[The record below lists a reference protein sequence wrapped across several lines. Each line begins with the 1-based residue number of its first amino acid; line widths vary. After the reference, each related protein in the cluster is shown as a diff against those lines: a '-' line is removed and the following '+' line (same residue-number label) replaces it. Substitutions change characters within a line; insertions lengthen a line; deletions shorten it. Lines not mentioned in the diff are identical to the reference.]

1 MTLSPQNW
9 QQVSAVSKK
18 PILKASP
25 QSQQLGVIESNLKFG
40 WDWPSGAG
48 INDNVQW
55 EKASKKWDNNVL
67 CLVILL
73 TKCGTSEVATLG
85 ATKREKEKGGNL
97 MSFNTL
103 PKKSWEKHTRITCLN
118 NLSSTDNTHPP
129 TVRREGERSGA
140 AMHFQF
146 LFSKYS
152 LVYPLSLVSE
162 ALDSL
167 NWITTHTFHF
177 LSG

>member
-1 MTLSPQNW
+1 
-9 QQVSAVSKK
+9 
-18 PILKASP
+18 
-25 QSQQLGVIESNLKFG
+25 
-40 WDWPSGAG
+40 
-48 INDNVQW
+48 
-55 EKASKKWDNNVL
+55 
-67 CLVILL
+67 
-73 TKCGTSEVATLG
+73 
-85 ATKREKEKGGNL
+85 

-103 PKKSWEKHTRITCLN
+103 PKISFKITCLN
-118 NLSSTDNTHPP
+118 NFSPADYTHPP
-129 TVRREGERSGA
+129 TFKREGESDA

-152 LVYPLSLVSE
+152 LVYPLPLVSE